1 MGLIATLGAWEDRP
15 PAMGTAGRVRAYR
28 TAQGWKAR
36 ALFRDFDGV
45 TRAVERHGR
54 TRGAA
59 ERSLAAALRDR
70 VRVGVSESITR
81 DTRVAALCQAF
92 LMQVSE

>member
-1 MGLIATLGAWEDRP
+1 MVGRLSLAI
-15 PAMGTAGRVRAYR
+15 GTAGRVRAYR

-36 ALFRDFDGV
+36 RLFRDYDGV
-45 TRAVERHGR
+45 TRAVERHGG

-70 VRVGVSESITR
+70 VRH
-81 DTRVAALCQAF
+81 
-92 LMQVSE
+92 